1 MSTPKIYLKSAAIFS
16 ILGLT
21 LAACGDNGDNG
32 DEPDDVDAEET
43 ETEEGEAGANG
54 EGGTVTL
61 GIIPSWT
68 DGLSSAYLWQV
79 ILEEQGYEVEI
90 EELTEAAPLYT
101 GVAQGDI
108 DVYPSAWLPL
118 THGEYWD
125 TYEEDLENLGGYYE
139 GAVLTLAVPE
149 YTEIDS
155 IEELNDN
162 ADLFDNQIVGIEPGA
177 GHMDLTANTVMP
189 EYGLDENFDLIES
202 STTAMLAELD
212 NAIEAE
218 EDIVVTLWRP
228 FWAYG
233 DWDMK
238 DLDDPEGHLGE
249 PETLTLVANSE
260 FSSEFPEV
268 AEWMGNLELT
278 DDEYAELEDLVVNEY
293 DGIEGAEVWVENNR
307 DLVDELVN

>member
-1 MSTPKIYLKSAAIFS
+1 MMRRSSQFLRSAAVCAA
-16 ILGLT
+16 LGLT
-21 LAACGDNGDNG
+21 LSACGDNGDEANGGTDNG
-32 DEPDDVDAEET
+32 DGAT
-43 ETEEGEAGANG
+43 ES
-54 EGGTVTL
+54 GGTVTL

-68 DGLSSAYLWQV
+68 DGLSSAFLWQV

-118 THGEYWD
+118 THGDYWED
-125 TYEEDLENLGGYYE
+125 YQDDLENLGSYYE

-149 YTEIDS
+149 YTDIDS
-155 IEELNDN
+155 IEDLNDN
-162 ADLFDNQIVGIEPGA
+162 AEQFDNRVVGIEPGA
-177 GHMDLTANTVMP
+177 GHMQLTSGTVFP
-189 EYGLDENFDLIES
+189 EYGLDENFELVES

-212 NAIEAE
+212 NAISAE

-233 DWDMK
+233 QWDMK

-249 PETLTLVANSE
+249 PEELTLIANSE

-268 AEWMGNLELT
+268 AEWMSNLSLSDE
-278 DDEYAELEDLVVNEY
+278 EYAELENLVVNEY
-293 DGIEGAEVWVENNR
+293 DNTIEGAEVWVENNR